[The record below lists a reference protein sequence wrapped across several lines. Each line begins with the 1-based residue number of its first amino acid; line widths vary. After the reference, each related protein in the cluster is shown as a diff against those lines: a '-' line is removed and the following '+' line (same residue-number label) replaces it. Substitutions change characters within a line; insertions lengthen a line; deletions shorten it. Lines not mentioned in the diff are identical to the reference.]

1 MSFGNAAKGLTC
13 GPPLMLWCPMGLL
26 PGEECFGVLGKGP
39 LYAGWRGWGILVGVP
54 GIWGMC
60 GI

>member
-1 MSFGNAAKGLTC
+1 
-13 GPPLMLWCPMGLL
+13 MLWCPMGLL